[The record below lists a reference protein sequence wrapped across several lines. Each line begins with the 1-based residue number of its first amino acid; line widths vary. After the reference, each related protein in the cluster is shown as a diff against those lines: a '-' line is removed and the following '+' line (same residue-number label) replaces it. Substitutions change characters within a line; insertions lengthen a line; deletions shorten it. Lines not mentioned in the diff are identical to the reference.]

1 MISGK
6 QDETGE
12 HKGAVSLWPSAP
24 ESTTIKLVTS
34 WSKQKKYRD
43 FLEKYK
49 PVMNWY
55 HLFLDTT
62 WVCIM
67 KIFNFYYE

>member
-34 WSKQKKYRD
+34 
-43 FLEKYK
+43 
-49 PVMNWY
+49 
-55 HLFLDTT
+55 
-62 WVCIM
+62 
-67 KIFNFYYE
+67 